1 MKPMFV
7 YILTNSQKT
16 VLYTGVTNDLAQRLV
31 EHYMDRGLK
40 KTFAGRY
47 YCYYL
52 VHFEEYNIPVDA
64 IAREKE
70 IKDWRR
76 SRKEELINSAN
87 KNWRFMNND
96 ILDWPPRVNDL
107 YHRGRI

>member
-1 MKPMFV
+1 MFV
-7 YILTNSQKT
+7 YITTNSQKT

-31 EHYMDRGLK
+31 EHYMDRGSRK
-40 KTFAGRY
+40 SFTGKY

-52 VHFEEYNIPVDA
+52 LHFEEFNNLSDA

-76 SRKEELINSAN
+76 SRKEELINSTN
-87 KNWRFMNND
+87 IDWKFLNNE
-96 ILDWPPRVNDL
+96 ILDWPPRQNEL
-107 YHRGRI
+107 FHRG

>member
-1 MKPMFV
+1 MFV
-7 YILTNSQKT
+7 YITTNSQKT

-31 EHYMDRGLK
+31 EHYMDRGSRK
-40 KTFAGRY
+40 SFTGKY

-52 VHFEEYNIPVDA
+52 LHFEEFNSLSDA

-76 SRKEELINSAN
+76 SRKEELINSTN
-87 KNWRFMNND
+87 IDWKFLNNE
-96 ILDWPPRVNDL
+96 ILDWPPRQNEL
-107 YHRGRI
+107 FHRG